1 MELSE
6 EKIAEYKLA
15 FNDIDENGDGTI
27 SADDIKK
34 ALTQMGE
41 EITDEEA
48 QQMISEADLDKNG
61 TVAFPE
67 FVKLMH
73 KREQHEILEA
83 FNAIDKDGSG
93 RLSTKELKDVM
104 KSFGGKLS
112 DEQLEEMFKNADADG
127 DGQVD
132 YQEFLKV
139 MEGK

>member
-6 EKIAEYKLA
+6 EKISEYKLA

-48 QQMISEADLDKNG
+48 QQMIAEADLDKNG
-61 TVAFPE
+61 TVDFPE

-73 KREQHEILEA
+73 TREQHEILEA
-83 FNAIDKDGSG
+83 FNAIDNDGSG
-93 RLSTKELKDVM
+93 RLSRKELKDVM

-112 DEQLEEMFKNADADG
+112 DEELEEMFKTADADG

-139 MEGK
+139 MAGK